1 MRLSWIEACFE
12 DYKTLTAGDT
22 TAAAALV
29 LAHAISSEESD
40 KAAPLFGTGEA
51 VRRLGISVSTLRGL
65 VKSGRLT
72 ASRIGNGRGNFR
84 FTPADLNSIA
94 EPPGGKPLPGG
105 KDSRRRRLLGI
116 E

>member
-51 VRRLGISVSTLRGL
+51 VHGSAFR
-65 VKSGRLT
+65 
-72 ASRIGNGRGNFR
+72 SRPCAGWSR
-84 FTPADLNSIA
+84 AD
-94 EPPGGKPLPGG
+94 G
-105 KDSRRRRLLGI
+105 
-116 E
+116 